1 MSDAQFTMPQSTPA
15 APTYGDTPGGDTNA
29 NPTGQPAQLM
39 DQAKQQAQ
47 KVVEQT
53 QQKAG
58 EVLGQAKDRTKS
70 WAEDQKSV
78 VAQGLS
84 DVAMAVM
91 QTGENLRGRGPD
103 SYGKYAEITDRAA
116 EVVDKASTYLR
127 DTSVDQMV
135 GEVER
140 FGKREPVLFLVG
152 AAALGF
158 LAARFLKSSG
168 RSISSG
174 ETAYNPDRTLP
185 VPIDEQ
191 NLGVGTN
198 YGTTSAA
205 G

>member
-1 MSDAQFTMPQSTPA
+1 MSDTQTTVSPSTPV
-15 APTYGDTPGGDTNA
+15 PDTFGGVQGSNS
-29 NPTGQPAQLM
+29 NGSQPAQFV

-58 EVLGQAKDRTKS
+58 EVLDQAKDRTKS
-70 WAEDQKSV
+70 WAEDQKSA

-84 DVAMAVM
+84 DVALAVM
-91 QTGENLRGRGPD
+91 QTGENLRGRG
-103 SYGKYAEITDRAA
+103 SEAYGKYAEITDHAA
-116 EVVDKASTYLR
+116 GMVDKASSYLR

-152 AAALGF
+152 AAAIGF

-168 RSISSG
+168 QSASTG
-174 ETAYNPDRTLP
+174 AAAYNPDRSLP
-185 VPIDEQ
+185 VPIDQ
-191 NLGVGTN
+191 QDGGVGTY